1 MAKKVTFEI
10 YEGLT
15 SRKKKYVVV
24 PEKCPEHVW
33 YDAITYLMKL
43 NHCSGKH
50 IYATTGYIL
59 NGLLYLGTPE
69 NKKAKFVHVLTYVR

>member
-33 YDAITYLMKL
+33 YDAFTYLTRL
-43 NHCSGKH
+43 NHCSVNH
-50 IYATTGYIL
+50 IYLTQGFIL
-59 NGLLYLGTPE
+59 NGQLYFDKPD
-69 NKKAKFVHVLTYVR
+69 NKKAKFVHVLTYIR

>member
-1 MAKKVTFEI
+1 MAKKETFEI

-33 YDAITYLMKL
+33 YDAFSYLTRL
-43 NHCSGKH
+43 NHCSVNH
-50 IYATTGYIL
+50 ISLAGGYIL
-59 NGLLYLGTPE
+59 DGLLYIGE
-69 NKKAKFVHVLTYVR
+69 SKNKMAKSVHVLTYVR